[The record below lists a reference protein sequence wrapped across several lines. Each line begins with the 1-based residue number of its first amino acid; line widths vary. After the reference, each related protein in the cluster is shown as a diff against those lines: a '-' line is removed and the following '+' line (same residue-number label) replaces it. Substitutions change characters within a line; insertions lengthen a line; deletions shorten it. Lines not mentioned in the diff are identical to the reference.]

1 LLFVGLYVGSLSVY
15 LQFPSPFGLIITHI
29 FATYANLGKCKE
41 ILRRKIDQ
49 EAPEERGALREPEEK
64 PQCFR
69 VAILEPSAK

>member
-1 LLFVGLYVGSLSVY
+1 MKRLFLGSLSPCV
-15 LQFPSPFGLIITHI
+15 LTITHI

-41 ILRRKIDQ
+41 ILQRKIGQ
-49 EAPEERGALREPEEK
+49 EAPEERGVLREPEEK